1 MWQIITN
8 GIYPS
13 IEHRATVN
21 IKMERLSI
29 ATFYSAGWEV
39 NLRPA
44 PTLVTPKTP
53 ALFKTTS
60 VTDFYLG
67 YLGKELRGKS
77 FLDSLRIQNE
87 DDKCA

>member
-1 MWQIITN
+1 MQIITN

-21 IKMERLSI
+21 LKKERLSI
-29 ATFYSAGWEV
+29 ATFYSPGMEV
-39 NLRPA
+39 MLRPA

-53 ALFKTTS
+53 ALFKTIS
-60 VTDFYLG
+60 VTDFCIG
-67 YLGKELRGKS
+67 YLAKELRGKS

-87 DDKCA
+87 DEKHT